1 MLDTMAVEEK
11 SLSNIEWPF
20 LILHG
25 EPDELTS
32 VKGSKLMY
40 EKAKSKDKQLK
51 VNMVPSNSKL
61 VRYRQY
67 LMIIKGKVLVCS
79 P

>member
-1 MLDTMAVEEK
+1 MMDAMAEAEK
-11 SLSNIEWPF
+11 SLPDIEWPF

-25 EPDELTS
+25 EADILTS

-51 VNMVPSNSKL
+51 VDNIDLIISK
-61 VRYRQY
+61 
-67 LMIIKGKVLVCS
+67 
-79 P
+79 

>member
-1 MLDTMAVEEK
+1 MMDAMAEAEK
-11 SLSNIEWPF
+11 SLPDIEWPF

-25 EPDELTS
+25 EADILTS

-51 VNMVPSNSKL
+51 VDNISL
-61 VRYRQY
+61 
-67 LMIIKGKVLVCS
+67 
-79 P
+79 

>member
-1 MLDTMAVEEK
+1 MLDAMAVEEK
-11 SLSNIEWPF
+11 SLSDIEWPF

-32 VKGSKLMY
+32 VNGAKLMY

-51 VNMVPSNSKL
+51 VTHHLS
-61 VRYRQY
+61 YY
-67 LMIIKGKVLVCS
+67 LS
-79 P
+79 SEQ